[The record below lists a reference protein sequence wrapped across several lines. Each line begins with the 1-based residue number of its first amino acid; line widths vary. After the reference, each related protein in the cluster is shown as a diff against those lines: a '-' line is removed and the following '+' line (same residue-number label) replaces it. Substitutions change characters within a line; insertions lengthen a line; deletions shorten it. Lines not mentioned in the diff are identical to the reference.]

1 MEAPQ
6 ATTSAGGFYT
16 RQATGLV
23 REIGISSN
31 VALNISFI
39 SLPLAAL
46 VATAAPF
53 AFPGAN
59 IILLVVI
66 AAVLAV
72 IPTLLY
78 GWLGTAMP
86 RSGGDYVFVSRIMG
100 PLLGFAANFNITV
113 WYVLV
118 MSQFALLLLPFVLT
132 PALAT
137 IGVVTGNQTLIDW
150 ATTASGKN
158 WQFGIGAVN
167 LVLTGLLMSLK
178 PRAWIRIFMILF
190 LLSLVGVVIA
200 AVLMIIHGRAD
211 FQASLTRF
219 GTTYDG
225 VIQTAR
231 QAGYQG
237 GGSLS
242 LKSTIG
248 ATNLAFAS
256 FGYAIV
262 TTYAGGEIRSP
273 RRTLLKALLLALGIS
288 AVIVIVMMALAART
302 IGHDF
307 LGSITYLSNNA
318 PDKYPLS
325 APPFY
330 FLFAAMMTK
339 SSFLIVVMALSLALA
354 IFVGQPATFLIAT
367 RSLFAWSFDRIL
379 PQRLSDVNERTHSP
393 LIANGVVLGVALALL
408 AVILYG
414 PSQFLELLF
423 TAGAAETLT
432 FLVVAVAG
440 MIFPWRRRRLYQDS
454 PIARR
459 FLGVPAIAVI
469 GFLSVGVYLLF
480 MIPLLVNDDLG
491 ANATPG
497 IVAIVVI
504 AVLPFLVYGAS
515 YFWNRRRGVDLGL
528 AFRELPPE

>member
-6 ATTSAGGFYT
+6 VTTSAGGFYT

-46 VATAAPF
+46 VATQAPF

-59 IILLVVI
+59 IVLVVVV
-66 AAVLAV
+66 AAVLS
-72 IPTLLY
+72 ILPTLLY

-86 RSGGDYVFVSRIMG
+86 RSGGDYVFVSRILG
-100 PLLGFAANFNITV
+100 PLLGFAANFNVTT

-118 MSQFALLLLPFVLT
+118 MSQFALLLAPFGLSA
-132 PALAT
+132 ALAT
-137 IGVVTGNQTLIDW
+137 IGVATESQTLVDWSTTVTGK
-150 ATTASGKN
+150 G
-158 WQFGIGAVN
+158 WQFWTGAAN
-167 LVLTGLLMSLK
+167 LVLTALMMSLR
-178 PRAWIRIFMILF
+178 PRVWIRIFMVLF

-231 QAGYQG
+231 EAGYPG
-237 GGSLS
+237 GGSFS
-242 LKSTIG
+242 LKNTMF
-248 ATNLAFAS
+248 ATPLAFAS

-273 RRTLLKALLLALGIS
+273 RRTLLRALLLSLAIS
-288 AVIVIVMMALAART
+288 AVIVVIMMALAARVV
-302 IGHDF
+302 GQDF
-307 LGSITYLSNNA
+307 MGSLTYLYNNA

-325 APPFY
+325 SPPFY
-330 FLFAAMMTK
+330 FLFAAMLTN
-339 SSFLIVVMALSLALA
+339 SSFLIVVMALSFALA
-354 IFVGQPATFLIAT
+354 FFVGQPATFLIAT

-379 PQRLSDVNERTHSP
+379 PQRLSEVNERTHSP
-393 LIANGVVLGVALALL
+393 LIANAVVLAVSLGLLALI
-408 AVILYG
+408 VYG
-414 PSQFLELLF
+414 PSQFLDLLF
-423 TAGAAETLT
+423 TAGAAEILT
-432 FLVVAVAG
+432 FLVVALAAIV
-440 MIFPWRRRRLYQDS
+440 FPWRRRQLYQES
-454 PIARR
+454 PVARR
-459 FLGVPAIAVI
+459 FLGLPAIAVI
-469 GFLSVGVYLLF
+469 GFLSIGVYLFF
-480 MIPLLVNDDLG
+480 MITLLVNDDLG
-491 ANATPG
+491 ANAPPG
-497 IVAIVVI
+497 LIAMIVIL
-504 AVLPFLVYGAS
+504 VLPFLIYGVS
-515 YFWNRRRGVDLGL
+515 YAWNRRRGVDLGL

>member
-1 MEAPQ
+1 MEAPH
-6 ATTSAGGFYT
+6 TTMSAGGFYT

-23 REIGISSN
+23 REIGTSSN

-46 VATAAPF
+46 VATQAPF

-59 IILLVVI
+59 IILVVVI
-66 AAVLAV
+66 AAVLAIV
-72 IPTLLY
+72 PALLY

-100 PLLGFAANFNITV
+100 PLLGFAANFNITA

-118 MSQFALLLLPFVLT
+118 MANFALLLAPFGLSA
-132 PALAT
+132 ALAT
-137 IGVVTGNQTLIDW
+137 TGVATDSRSLVDWSTTVTGK
-150 ATTASGKN
+150 G
-158 WQFGIGAVN
+158 WQFGTGAAV
-167 LVLTGLLMSLK
+167 LVVTALMMSLR
-178 PRAWIRIFMILF
+178 PRAWIRIFMVLF

-200 AVLMIIHGRAD
+200 AVLMVIHGRAD

-237 GGSLS
+237 GGTFSLRN
-242 LKSTIG
+242 TIT
-248 ATNLAFAS
+248 AANLAFAS

-273 RRTLLKALLLALGIS
+273 RRTLLRALLLSLAVSTVI
-288 AVIVIVMMALAART
+288 AVIMMALAART
-302 IGHDF
+302 VGQDF
-307 LGSITYLSNNA
+307 MGSLTYLSNHA
-318 PDKYPLS
+318 PDRYPLS

-330 FLFAAMMTK
+330 FLFAAMLTN
-339 SSFLIVVMALSLALA
+339 SSLLIVVMALSFALA
-354 IFVGQPATFLIAT
+354 FFVGLPTTFLIAT

-379 PQRLSDVNERTHSP
+379 PQRLSEVNDRTHSP
-393 LIANGVVLGVALALL
+393 LVANAVVLVVSMALL
-408 AVILYG
+408 AVIVYG
-414 PSQFLELLF
+414 PSQFLDLLF

-432 FLVVAVAG
+432 FLMVALAAIV
-440 MIFPWRRRRLYQDS
+440 FPWRRRQLYQES

-459 FLGVPAIAVI
+459 LLGLPAIAVI
-469 GFLSVGVYLLF
+469 GFLAIGVYLLF
-480 MIPLLVNDDLG
+480 MIPLLVNDDLD
-491 ANATPG
+491 ANAMPG
-497 IVAIVVI
+497 IVAMAVI
-504 AVLPFLVYGAS
+504 ALAPFLIYGAS
-515 YFWNRRRGVDLGL
+515 YLWNRRRGVDLGL
-528 AFRELPPE
+528 AFTELPPE

>member
-1 MEAPQ
+1 MEAPE

-23 REIGISSN
+23 REIGTSSN

-46 VATAAPF
+46 VATQAPF

-59 IILLVVI
+59 IVLVVVI
-66 AAVLAV
+66 AAVLAI

-78 GWLGTAMP
+78 GWLATAMP
-86 RSGGDYVFVSRIMG
+86 RSGGDYVFVSRIMN
-100 PLLGFAANFNITV
+100 PLLGFAANFNITT

-118 MSQFALLLLPFVLT
+118 MAQFALLLAPLGLSA
-132 PALAT
+132 ALAT
-137 IGVVTGNQTLIDW
+137 IGAATGDQTLIEW
-150 ATTASGKN
+150 SATVAGKN
-158 WQFGIGAVN
+158 WQFWIGAVV
-167 LVLTGLLMSLK
+167 LVLTALLVSLR
-178 PRAWIRIFMILF
+178 PRAWLRIFMVLF

-200 AVLMIIHGRAD
+200 TVLMIIHGRAD

-225 VIQTAR
+225 VIQMAR
-231 QAGYQG
+231 EAGYQG
-237 GGSLS
+237 GGSFS
-242 LKSTIG
+242 LRNSIT
-248 ATNLAFAS
+248 AANLAFAS

-273 RRTLLKALLLALGIS
+273 RRTLLRALLLALGIS
-288 AVIVIVMMALAART
+288 AVIVVIMMALAARVV
-302 IGHDF
+302 GHDF
-307 LGSITYLSNNA
+307 LGSLTYLSNNA

-330 FLFAAMMTK
+330 FLFAAMLTS
-339 SSFLIVVMALSLALA
+339 SSFLIIVMAVSFALA
-354 IFVGQPATFLIAT
+354 FFVGLPATFLIAT

-393 LIANGVVLGVALALL
+393 LVANAVVLVVALGLL
-408 AVILYG
+408 AVIVYG

-423 TAGAAETLT
+423 TAGAAETIT
-432 FLVVAVAG
+432 FLVVALCGV
-440 MIFPWRRRRLYQDS
+440 IFPWRRRGLHQES

-459 FLGVPAIAVI
+459 FLGLPAITVI
-469 GFLSVGVYLLF
+469 GVLSFGVYLLF

-497 IVAIVVI
+497 IVAMVVIVV
-504 AVLPFLVYGAS
+504 APFLIYGVS
-515 YFWNRRRGVDLGL
+515 YLWNRRRGVDLGL

>member
-39 SLPLAAL
+39 SLPLAVL
-46 VATAAPF
+46 VATQAPF

-59 IILLVVI
+59 IVVVVAV
-66 AAVLAV
+66 AAVLA
-72 IPTLLY
+72 ILPTLMY

-86 RSGGDYVFVSRIMG
+86 RSGGDYVFVSRIFG
-100 PLLGFAANFNITV
+100 PLLGFAANFNVTV

-118 MSQFALLLLPFVLT
+118 MSQFALLLAPLGLSQ
-132 PALAT
+132 ALAT
-137 IGVVTGNQTLIDW
+137 IGAATGSQSMTDWSATVTGK
-150 ATTASGKN
+150 G
-158 WQFGIGAVN
+158 WQFGIGAGN
-167 LVLTGLLMSLK
+167 LVLTALLVSLR
-178 PRAWIRIFMILF
+178 PRAWLRIFMVLF

-200 AVLMIIHGRAD
+200 VVLMIIHGRAD

-237 GGSLS
+237 GGTFSLRNS
-242 LKSTIG
+242 IT
-248 ATNLAFAS
+248 AANLAFAS

-262 TTYAGGEIRSP
+262 TTYAGGEIRRP
-273 RRTLLKALLLALGIS
+273 RRTLVKALLLALGIS
-288 AVIVIVMMALAART
+288 AVIVAIMMALAARVV
-302 IGHDF
+302 GHDF
-307 LGSITYLSNNA
+307 LGSLTYLYNNA

-330 FLFAAMMTK
+330 FLFAAMLT
-339 SSFLIVVMALSLALA
+339 SSTFLIVVMALSFALA
-354 IFVGQPATFLIAT
+354 FFVGQPATFLIAT

-379 PQRLSDVNERTHSP
+379 PQKLSEVDDRTHSP
-393 LIANGVVLGVALALL
+393 LVANAVVLVVSMVLL
-408 AVILYG
+408 VILVYG
-414 PSQFLELLF
+414 PSRFLDMLF

-432 FLVVAVAG
+432 FLVVALSA
-440 MIFPWRRRRLYQDS
+440 IAFPWRRRRLYQDS
-454 PIARR
+454 PIVRR

-497 IVAIVVI
+497 IVAMVVI

-515 YFWNRRRGVDLGL
+515 YFWNLRRGVDLGL

>member
-6 ATTSAGGFYT
+6 ATSAGGFYT

-23 REIGISSN
+23 REIGVSSN

-46 VATAAPF
+46 VATQAPF

-59 IILLVVI
+59 IVLVVVI
-66 AAVLAV
+66 AAVLAI

-78 GWLGTAMP
+78 GWLATVMP

-118 MSQFALLLLPFVLT
+118 MAQFALLLAPFGLSA
-132 PALAT
+132 ALAT
-137 IGVVTGNQTLIDW
+137 IGVVTSNQTLIDW
-150 ATTASGKN
+150 STTVSGKN
-158 WQFGIGAVN
+158 WQFGIGVAT

-178 PRAWIRIFMILF
+178 PRAWIRIFMALF

-200 AVLMIIHGRAD
+200 AVLMIVHGRAD

-219 GTTYDG
+219 GTSYDG

-237 GGSLS
+237 GGSFS
-242 LKSTIG
+242 LKNTLW
-248 ATNLAFAS
+248 ALNLAFAS

-288 AVIVIVMMALAART
+288 AVIVIVMMSLAART

-307 LGSITYLSNNA
+307 LGSLTYLSNNA

-330 FLFAAMMTK
+330 FLFAAMLT
-339 SSFLIVVMALSLALA
+339 SSSLLIVVMALSFALA
-354 IFVGQPATFLIAT
+354 FFVGLPATFLIAT

-379 PQRLSDVNERTHSP
+379 PQRLSEVNERTHSP
-393 LIANGVVLGVALALL
+393 LVANGVVLVVAAALL
-408 AVILYG
+408 ALIVYG
-414 PSQFLELLF
+414 PSQFLDLLF
-423 TAGAAETLT
+423 TAGVAETLT
-432 FLVVAVAG
+432 FLVVALAG
-440 MIFPWRRRRLYQDS
+440 AVFPWRRRQLYEES

-459 FLGVPAIAVI
+459 FLGVPLITII
-469 GFLSVGVYLLF
+469 GFASFAVYLFF
-480 MIPLLVNDDLG
+480 MIPLLVNNDLH
-491 ANATPG
+491 AFAPPG
-497 IVAIVVI
+497 RVAMAVTVI
-504 AVLPFLVYGAS
+504 LPFLIYGGS
-515 YFWNRRRGVDLGL
+515 YLWNRRRGVDLGL